1 MKRLTMNQVAKA
13 SLKANKKA
21 YLSLAVGIFLAVY
34 LCTAAVLGA
43 YGTVMANQQK
53 IIDRV
58 GYIDAFLLNR
68 ADVSDET
75 VKSSGWFARTGKV
88 FVTAQID
95 KTGQYVGYYDKEA
108 FSLLPRTCLEGRL
121 PEAPGEIALEETA
134 LAQLRL
140 DMGVGDQ
147 VTWTMRPLEGLPEER
162 TYTLVGVLS
171 DQSPYMESYG
181 SMFTSHG
188 TPEWPNALVYP
199 QDAPFQTG
207 DPAVHRVFTYAALVT
222 YDRFTHSD
230 AYEEWGYS
238 MIAVSRSTGQATWYD
253 PAMEDTIQYAGQ
265 SMVWWIMGGAL
276 LLACGIGISS
286 AMESMLAQKTEEIG
300 MLRAVGATRRQI
312 RRLFGRDGWLLCLV
326 ALPLGIGLGIVTV
339 WIISL
344 FAEGAILFRLNGW
357 LLVPVA
363 ALSALCV
370 FLSSRLPLRRA
381 SQQTPMGVLRDTG
394 MLRKAKR
401 FQSKKQFRAT
411 RLIASR
417 QTRLHPLRQAG
428 ASAMV
433 AMTLL
438 LTAIETDAFLYQ
450 EEYQPA
456 YDFYIQPVNGHYVF
470 HSSYMLPFANQAAKE
485 NVLTEQ
491 DLQQIRAIENVQSV
505 TVETTAEILLELN
518 EDTVPQYLRDYYTEE
533 RLVAGLSANDESA
546 LHYDFFNAV
555 MPFIFTNSLA
565 YLLEDT
571 EDQVT
576 DLTDEY
582 RAWNAKT
589 FQEMQAAQRGYG
601 VTGKLIPLTIEVVDV
616 SDPELQKGVV
626 AGSIH
631 IAALDAGQ
639 EVLVYA
645 PSLGYWETVEHGETV
660 GNTAGADFGKYRP
673 DAKLKGMAVNDYFR
687 ARQSL
692 SLLQAL
698 READNRLMDRGSALY
713 TPAELE
719 AMEQAYRNLH
729 ADRAFPA
736 VGAVLESAPLGSNG
750 LCLITTEMGLRALGF
765 APTQPTYVNIT
776 LTGEVDQAT
785 EEAIQR
791 RLETI
796 AARAGMEVKN
806 RMANAR
812 ENARRQRQTE
822 LVFLGVIILFFAVA
836 VSMQVSSASR
846 RIRADQ
852 RMIGTLRAVGA
863 DESALLGCYRL
874 PMIVTTAAGLLLALG
889 LYILMGTLAYNY
901 FLTFRHAIV
910 TLPMMAVLAAL
921 CALCCMMGVKARLR
935 QVLSK
940 SVVENIREL

>member
-1 MKRLTMNQVAKA
+1 
-13 SLKANKKA
+13 
-21 YLSLAVGIFLAVY
+21 
-34 LCTAAVLGA
+34 
-43 YGTVMANQQK
+43 
-53 IIDRV
+53 
-58 GYIDAFLLNR
+58 
-68 ADVSDET
+68 
-75 VKSSGWFARTGKV
+75 
-88 FVTAQID
+88 
-95 KTGQYVGYYDKEA
+95 
-108 FSLLPRTCLEGRL
+108 
-121 PEAPGEIALEETA
+121 
-134 LAQLRL
+134 
-140 DMGVGDQ
+140 
-147 VTWTMRPLEGLPEER
+147 
-162 TYTLVGVLS
+162 
-171 DQSPYMESYG
+171 
-181 SMFTSHG
+181 
-188 TPEWPNALVYP
+188 
-199 QDAPFQTG
+199 
-207 DPAVHRVFTYAALVT
+207 
-222 YDRFTHSD
+222 
-230 AYEEWGYS
+230 
-238 MIAVSRSTGQATWYD
+238 
-253 PAMEDTIQYAGQ
+253 
-265 SMVWWIMGGAL
+265 
-276 LLACGIGISS
+276 
-286 AMESMLAQKTEEIG
+286 
-300 MLRAVGATRRQI
+300 
-312 RRLFGRDGWLLCLV
+312 
-326 ALPLGIGLGIVTV
+326 
-339 WIISL
+339 
-344 FAEGAILFRLNGW
+344 
-357 LLVPVA
+357 
-363 ALSALCV
+363 
-370 FLSSRLPLRRA
+370 
-381 SQQTPMGVLRDTG
+381 
-394 MLRKAKR
+394 
-401 FQSKKQFRAT
+401 
-411 RLIASR
+411 
-417 QTRLHPLRQAG
+417 
-428 ASAMV
+428 
-433 AMTLL
+433 
-438 LTAIETDAFLYQ
+438 
-450 EEYQPA
+450 
-456 YDFYIQPVNGHYVF
+456 
-470 HSSYMLPFANQAAKE
+470 
-485 NVLTEQ
+485 
-491 DLQQIRAIENVQSV
+491 
-505 TVETTAEILLELN
+505 
-518 EDTVPQYLRDYYTEE
+518 
-533 RLVAGLSANDESA
+533 
-546 LHYDFFNAV
+546 
-555 MPFIFTNSLA
+555 
-565 YLLEDT
+565 
-571 EDQVT
+571 
-576 DLTDEY
+576 
-582 RAWNAKT
+582 
-589 FQEMQAAQRGYG
+589 
-601 VTGKLIPLTIEVVDV
+601 V

-765 APTQPTYVNIT
+765 APTQPTFVKIT

-874 PMIVTTAAGLLLALG
+874 PMIVTTAGGLLLALG

-921 CALCCMMGVKARLR
+921 CALCCIMGVKARLR

>member
-21 YLSLAVGIFLAVY
+21 YRSLAVGIFLAVY

-43 YGTVMANQQK
+43 YSTIQANQQK

-58 GYIDAFLLNR
+58 GYIDGFFLNS
-68 ADVSDET
+68 ASVSDET
-75 VKSSGWFARTGKV
+75 VRSSGWFARVGKV

-95 KTGQYVGYYDKEA
+95 KTGQYVGYYDEEA
-108 FSLLPRTCLEGRL
+108 LSLMPRTCVEGRM
-121 PEAPGEIALEETA
+121 PENPGEIAMEETT

-140 DMGVGDQ
+140 DIGVGDQ
-147 VTWTMRPLEGLPEER
+147 VTCTMQPVEGLPEER
-162 TYTLVGVLS
+162 TYTLVGVLA

-181 SMFTSHG
+181 SMLTDHG

-199 QDAPFQTG
+199 QDTPFETG
-207 DPAVHRVFTYAALVT
+207 DPAVHRVVTYAPLVT
-222 YDRFTHSD
+222 YSQFTHSN
-230 AYEEWGYS
+230 AYEDWGYTF
-238 MIAVSRSTGQATWYD
+238 IAISRSTGQATWYD
-253 PAMEDTIQYAGQ
+253 PALEDLEKYAGQ
-265 SMVWWIMGGAL
+265 SMIWWIMGGAL
-276 LLACGIGISS
+276 LLTCGIGISS

-312 RRLFGRDGWLLCLV
+312 RRLFGRDGWLLCLI
-326 ALPLGIGLGIVTV
+326 ALPIGMGLGIVTV
-339 WIISL
+339 WVISR
-344 FAEGAILFRLNGW
+344 FAEGTILFRLNGW
-357 LLVPVA
+357 LLLPVA

-370 FLSSRLPLRRA
+370 LLSSRLPLKRA
-381 SQQTPMGVLRDTG
+381 SRQTPMGVLRDTG
-394 MLRKAKR
+394 TLRKAKR

-428 ASAMV
+428 ASVMV
-433 AMTLL
+433 ALTLL
-438 LTAIETDAFLYQ
+438 LTAIELDGFLYQ
-450 EEYQPA
+450 SDYQPA
-456 YDFYIQPVNGHYVF
+456 YDFYIQPINGHYTTITLDSM
-470 HSSYMLPFANQAAKE
+470 HFANQAAKE

-491 DLQQIRAIENVQSV
+491 DLQQIRAIEKVQSV
-505 TVETTAEILLELN
+505 TVETSATILLELN
-518 EDTVPQYLRDYYTEE
+518 EEEVPQYLRDYYTEE
-533 RLVAGLSANDESA
+533 RLVPGLRNGDVAS
-546 LHYDFFNAV
+546 LHYSFHNAV
-555 MPFIFTNSLA
+555 MPFIFTDSLA

-571 EDQVT
+571 PDQVT

-582 RAWNAKT
+582 RAWNAKA
-589 FQEMQAAQRGYG
+589 FQEMRAAQKGYG

-616 SDPELQKGVV
+616 NGPSFQQGIVDGR
-626 AGSIH
+626 IN

-660 GNTAGADFGKYRP
+660 GNVAGADFGEYHP
-673 DAKLKGMAVNDYFR
+673 DARLKGMAVNDYFK
-687 ARQSL
+687 AGQSL

-698 READNRLMDRGSALY
+698 TEPDNGLMERGSAPY
-713 TPAELE
+713 TQAELE
-719 AMEQAYRNLH
+719 DLEQSYRSIHTDAASVL
-729 ADRAFPA
+729 

-750 LCLITTEMGLRALGF
+750 LCLITTEKGLRALGF
-765 APTQPTYVNIT
+765 APTQPTYIRIT

-796 AARAGMEVKN
+796 ASRAGMEVKN

-822 LVFLGVIILFFAVA
+822 IVFLGVIILFFAVA
-836 VSMQVSSASR
+836 VSMQVSNAGR

-863 DESALLGCYRL
+863 DEKALMGCYRL
-874 PMIVTTAAGLLLALG
+874 PLLVTTAAGLLLALC
-889 LYILMGTLAYNY
+889 LFILMGTAAYHY
-901 FLTFRHAIV
+901 FLASHHLILM
-910 TLPMMAVLAAL
+910 LPLMILTAAL
-921 CALCCMMGVKARLR
+921 CALCCLIGVKARLR
-935 QVLSK
+935 QLLNK

>member
-21 YLSLAVGIFLAVY
+21 YRSLAVGIFLAVY

-43 YGTVMANQQK
+43 YGTIQANQQK

-58 GYIDAFLLNR
+58 GYIDGFFLNS
-68 ADVSDET
+68 ASVSDET
-75 VKSSGWFARTGKV
+75 VRSSGWFARVGKV

-95 KTGQYVGYYDKEA
+95 KTGQYVGYYDEEA
-108 FSLLPRTCLEGRL
+108 LSLMPRTCVEGRM
-121 PEAPGEIALEETA
+121 PENPGEIALEETA

-140 DMGVGDQ
+140 DIGVGDQ
-147 VTWTMRPLEGLPEER
+147 VTWTMQPLAGLPEER
-162 TYTLVGVLS
+162 TYTLVGVLN

-181 SMFTSHG
+181 SMISDHG
-188 TPEWPNALVYP
+188 TPEWPNALVYS
-199 QDAPFQTG
+199 QDTPFQTG
-207 DPAVHRVFTYAALVT
+207 DPAVHRVVTYATLVT
-222 YDRFTHSD
+222 YSRFTNSD
-230 AYEEWGYS
+230 AYEAWGYNF
-238 MIAVSRSTGQATWYD
+238 IAISRSTGQATWYD
-253 PAMEDTIQYAGQ
+253 PALEDLEKYAGQ
-265 SMVWWIMGGAL
+265 SMIWWIMGGAL
-276 LLACGIGISS
+276 LLTCGIGISS

-312 RRLFGRDGWLLCLV
+312 RRLFGRDGWLLCLI
-326 ALPLGIGLGIVTV
+326 ALPIGIGLGIVTV
-339 WIISL
+339 WVISL
-344 FAEGAILFRLNGW
+344 FAERTILFRLNGW
-357 LLVPVA
+357 LLLPVA

-370 FLSSRLPLRRA
+370 LLSSRLPLKRA
-381 SQQTPMGVLRDTG
+381 SRQTPMGVLRDTG
-394 MLRKAKR
+394 TLRKAKR

-428 ASAMV
+428 ASVMV
-433 AMTLL
+433 ALTLL
-438 LTAIETDAFLYQ
+438 LTAVLSEAFLYQ
-450 EEYQPA
+450 SGYQPA
-456 YDFYIQPVNGHYVF
+456 YDFYIQPVNVHYTTVTSGSL
-470 HSSYMLPFANQAAKE
+470 HFAGQAAKE

-491 DLQQIRAIENVQSV
+491 DMQQIRAIENVQSV
-505 TVETTAEILLELN
+505 TLETAADILLELN
-518 EDTVPQYLRDYYTEE
+518 ENEVPQYFRDYYTEE
-533 RLVAGLSANDESA
+533 RLIAGMSINDESA
-546 LHYDFFNAV
+546 LHYTFHNPV

-571 EDQVT
+571 PDQVT

-582 RAWNAKT
+582 RVWNAKT
-589 FQEMQAAQRGYG
+589 FQEMQAAQRAYG
-601 VTGKLIPLTIEVVDV
+601 VTGKLIPLTVEVVDV
-616 SDPELQKGVV
+616 NDPEFQRGVV
-626 AGSIH
+626 DGKINL
-631 IAALDAGQ
+631 AALDAGQ

-645 PSLGYWETVEHGETV
+645 PTLGYWETVEHGETV
-660 GNTAGADFGKYRP
+660 GNTAGADFGEYRP
-673 DAKLKGMAVNDYFR
+673 DAQLKGMAVNDYFR
-687 ARQSL
+687 AGQSL

-698 READNRLMDRGSALY
+698 TEPDNRPTDFSTGPY

-719 AMEQAYRNLH
+719 NMEQAYRNLH
-729 ADRAFPA
+729 TDKTAVT

-750 LCLITTEMGLRALGF
+750 LCLMTTEKGLRALGF
-765 APTQPTYVNIT
+765 APTQPTFVNIT
-776 LTGEVDQAT
+776 LTGEVDRAA

-796 AARAGMEVKN
+796 ASRAGMEVVN

-812 ENARRQRQTE
+812 ENARQQRKTE

-836 VSMQVSSASR
+836 VSMQVSSAGR

-874 PMIVTTAAGLLLALG
+874 PMIVTTAIGLLLALC
-889 LYILMGTLAYNY
+889 LFILMGTVWSNY
-901 FLTFRHAIV
+901 FLMGRHAVI
-910 TLPMMAVLAAL
+910 TLPLMILLAAL
-921 CALCCMMGVKARLR
+921 CALCCMIGVKARLR
-935 QVLSK
+935 QVLNR